1 MDEQNNV
8 VSVLWSVVIP
18 LFNVN
23 INTGERKTLEFTWKP
38 TQTALKDII
47 LDNITITLF
56 KWDSKDNVPKE
67 KLEPDCHTES
77 LPEKF
82 DFFDAFPQRYASAML
97 IVQVCELYP
106 ASPGQAILAKL
117 SNSFYADQIIRSF
130 QQALKLY
137 DDTEPHFYKG
147 YYFKNGVNTG
157 TVIHWPIKEMQGLPM
172 QIDKG
177 VLNSVNKLFFGL
189 LAINEWRRDSVGC
202 RVIQIALK
210 YYDLSSRQTEYDVI
224 FLFLMIAFEA
234 LFKKSAEES
243 ISKARVRFSKL
254 LAESRAEYSQISKF
268 MSEDPNDK
276 GCCFLRNAIV
286 HGDENANSVG
296 SKTFW
301 DLKKYMRKAIIS
313 IVDATTKS
321 KLDETNYYDSLEQ
334 YVNSRFANLPTK

>member
-1 MDEQNNV
+1 MGEQNNV
-8 VSVLWSVVIP
+8 LSVLWSVVIP

-23 INTGERKTLEFTWKP
+23 IGTDGQKTLEFTWKP
-38 TQTALKDII
+38 TQTALQDII
-47 LDNITITLF
+47 LDYLTITLF
-56 KWDSKDNVPKE
+56 KWDSKDSVPKE
-67 KLEPDCHTES
+67 ILEKYCHTES

-106 ASPGQAILAKL
+106 PSPGQDILAKL

-130 QQALKLY
+130 QQSLKLY

-157 TVIHWPIKEMQGLPM
+157 TVIHWPIKEMQGSPM

-177 VLNSVNKLFFGL
+177 VLNSVNKLFFDL
-189 LAINEWRRDSVGC
+189 LAINEWHRDSVGH
-202 RVIQIALK
+202 RVIEIALK
-210 YYDLSSRQTEYDVI
+210 YYILSSRQTEYDVI

-234 LFKKSAEES
+234 LFKKSDKKS
-243 ISKARVRFSKL
+243 VSKARVRFSRL

-268 MSEDPNDK
+268 MSENPNDR
-276 GCCFLRNAIV
+276 GCCFLRNALV
-286 HGDENANSVG
+286 HGDEDAS
-296 SKTFW
+296 SIRSQTFW
-301 DLKKYMRKAIIS
+301 DFKKYMRKAIVR